1 MKKLK
6 KINICF
12 ITVLMVVGIFLNIAT
27 TAYAATDP
35 DVQSKAAILV
45 EADSGTVLYSKSAD
59 EKMYPASLTK
69 MMTALVAIKACE
81 DKIVSLDD
89 VVTISSNVYFDIS
102 SDGST
107 QNILEG
113 EEITLENL
121 LYCML
126 LSSANEACN
135 AVAEYVSGDIQTFV
149 TQMNT
154 LAANLGC
161 QNTHFANTHGMPD
174 ENHYTTAHDLYLIL
188 REAIKYPTF
197 TTIVG
202 TEEYTMPATNLNE
215 ARTLKNT
222 DNLIQEKSKYY
233 YEYAKGGKTG
243 YTDAAGY
250 CLGSFAQRDGLTLIS
265 IVLGANSVIAEDGS
279 TQIQS
284 FSESKRLFQWG
295 FSSFSYKTIVGTTNL
310 VCELPVE
317 LGKGVNS
324 VVVRPEGAL
333 KALLDNDIDMSQVE
347 LKTTIYSEE
356 AGETLQA
363 PITEGDILGEA
374 EVYIGNTSY
383 GKINLVANTTIELDK
398 TKYMKLEIHNALT
411 NKYVKLVIVA
421 LIALV
426 VIYIIFI
433 IVYNINRSK
442 KKKMADALAKRRIE
456 EVMRGES
463 ISSGK
468 SFEEI
473 VEMKNRHDEM
483 TRK

>member
-1 MKKLK
+1 
-6 KINICF
+6 
-12 ITVLMVVGIFLNIAT
+12 
-27 TAYAATDP
+27 
-35 DVQSKAAILV
+35 
-45 EADSGTVLYSKSAD
+45 
-59 EKMYPASLTK
+59 
-69 MMTALVAIKACE
+69 
-81 DKIVSLDD
+81 
-89 VVTISSNVYFDIS
+89 
-102 SDGST
+102 
-107 QNILEG
+107 
-113 EEITLENL
+113 
-121 LYCML
+121 
-126 LSSANEACN
+126 
-135 AVAEYVSGDIQTFV
+135 
-149 TQMNT
+149 
-154 LAANLGC
+154 
-161 QNTHFANTHGMPD
+161 
-174 ENHYTTAHDLYLIL
+174 
-188 REAIKYPTF
+188 
-197 TTIVG
+197 
-202 TEEYTMPATNLNE
+202 
-215 ARTLKNT
+215 
-222 DNLIQEKSKYY
+222 
-233 YEYAKGGKTG
+233 
-243 YTDAAGY
+243 
-250 CLGSFAQRDGLTLIS
+250 
-265 IVLGANSVIAEDGS
+265 
-279 TQIQS
+279 
-284 FSESKRLFQWG
+284 
-295 FSSFSYKTIVGTTNL
+295 
-310 VCELPVE
+310 
-317 LGKGVNS
+317 
-324 VVVRPEGAL
+324 
-333 KALLDNDIDMSQVE
+333 MSQVE